1 MRIIKKAL
9 QFPMDYTLDNSK
21 ENQTYINNPNV
32 NWDCYCACYG
42 LNQMI
47 EKLQV
52 LLIVLYGN

>member
-9 QFPMDYTLDNSK
+9 QFSVDYALDNSK
-21 ENQTYINNPNV
+21 KNQTYINNPNV

-47 EKLQV
+47 E
-52 LLIVLYGN
+52 